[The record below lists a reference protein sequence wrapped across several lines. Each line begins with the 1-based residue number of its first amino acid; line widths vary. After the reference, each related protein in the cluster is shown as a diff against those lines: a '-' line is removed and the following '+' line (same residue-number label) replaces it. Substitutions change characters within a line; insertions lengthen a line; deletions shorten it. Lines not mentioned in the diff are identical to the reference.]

1 MTWVPAVMLG
11 YIARRATASSMHRE
25 LDIGLSS
32 GRLGPAARPPEES
45 RA

>member
-11 YIARRATASSMHRE
+11 RTARRATASSMHRE

-32 GRLGPAARPPEES
+32 GRLGPAVRPAEES
-45 RA
+45 GA